1 MLLSNGI
8 YYHDIPF
15 THLTINHQQEIDMTT
30 LPDKGW
36 KSCETTKKKMNLS
49 FKWLDDDFLLVVI
62 KGYYCLMMI
71 LHTVNHDLI
80 YINNLLD
87 VLIVDD
93 CMLGLPAVER

>member
-1 MLLSNGI
+1 
-8 YYHDIPF
+8 
-15 THLTINHQQEIDMTT
+15 
-30 LPDKGW
+30 
-36 KSCETTKKKMNLS
+36 MNLS